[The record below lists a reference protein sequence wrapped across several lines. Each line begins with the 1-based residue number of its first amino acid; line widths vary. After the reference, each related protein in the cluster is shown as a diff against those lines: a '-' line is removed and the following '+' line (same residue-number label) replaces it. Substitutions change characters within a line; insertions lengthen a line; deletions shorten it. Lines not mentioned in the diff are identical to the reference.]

1 MRRRLSIFVLLG
13 LMAATAGC
21 STGDAKKNAPT
32 YKLPEAG
39 TLHDNI
45 QGFTA
50 RDISY
55 ALYLPKKFIPGGT
68 TAGSGK
74 GNTLKAGIRRW
85 PVIVAFDPHGAGAIP
100 VKKYMEL
107 ADRYG
112 FILIGSNNSKNGL
125 PVNETWA
132 IVSALIT
139 EVLAVYPVDTSSFC
153 MAGFSGGSRVAAI
166 AAMDFPII
174 NAVIGCGAG
183 LPGGTL
189 PTVNRFSY
197 FGIVGTGDFNMGEM
211 LALEEPMTGAGI
223 RHFITTFAGIHTWPP
238 AEVMEEAIRWN
249 LLNAMRDRTMPSSDS
264 TVAAILE
271 DMQKKVTVLK
281 AANRLIAASDACRE
295 AAQFAAG
302 LASAEWFSVEL
313 DRLRKLPAYKNQVD
327 YRNAILK
334 KESVEQAFLQES
346 LASKDLPWWNHKV
359 EMMGS
364 KNMKGK
370 NPEDTLMN
378 SRLKA
383 YLSLLCYSYANSA
396 MAHHEPELASRIIS
410 VYEISDPPNP
420 EPNYMKAVLLV
431 GRSENEAAL
440 NQIKVAAGKG
450 FSDKGRMMQQPE
462 FEALKSSPAWFDL
475 LKPMK

>member
-68 TAGSGK
+68 TAGSGQ

-153 MAGFSGGSRVAAI
+153 MAGFSGGS
-166 AAMDFPII
+166 
-174 NAVIGCGAG
+174 
-183 LPGGTL
+183 
-189 PTVNRFSY
+189 
-197 FGIVGTGDFNMGEM
+197 
-211 LALEEPMTGAGI
+211 
-223 RHFITTFAGIHTWPP
+223 
-238 AEVMEEAIRWN
+238 
-249 LLNAMRDRTMPSSDS
+249 
-264 TVAAILE
+264 
-271 DMQKKVTVLK
+271 
-281 AANRLIAASDACRE
+281 
-295 AAQFAAG
+295 
-302 LASAEWFSVEL
+302 
-313 DRLRKLPAYKNQVD
+313 
-327 YRNAILK
+327 
-334 KESVEQAFLQES
+334 
-346 LASKDLPWWNHKV
+346 
-359 EMMGS
+359 GS
-364 KNMKGK
+364 
-370 NPEDTLMN
+370 
-378 SRLKA
+378 
-383 YLSLLCYSYANSA
+383 
-396 MAHHEPELASRIIS
+396 ASRR
-410 VYEISDPPNP
+410 DGFT
-420 EPNYMKAVLLV
+420 KCH
-431 GRSENEAAL
+431 GRSPRGCPGPL
-440 NQIKVAAGKG
+440 RRSGPGSPRRSSRAGVG
-450 FSDKGRMMQQPE
+450 LRGLRPHG
-462 FEALKSSPAWFDL
+462 
-475 LKPMK
+475 